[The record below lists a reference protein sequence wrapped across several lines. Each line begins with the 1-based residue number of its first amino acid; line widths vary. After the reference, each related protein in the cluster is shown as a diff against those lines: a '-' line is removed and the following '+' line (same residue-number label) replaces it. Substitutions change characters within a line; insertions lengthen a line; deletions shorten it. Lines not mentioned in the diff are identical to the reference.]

1 MTRLTLYTRP
11 GCHLCEDAKAALARV
26 EAATGEGFTEVNI
39 EGEDALE
46 EEYGFRIP
54 VLLLDGKEHGYWR
67 VEEDRLLRDLQLSSP
82 LRGGKAEGAPG

>member
-1 MTRLTLYTRP
+1 MRLVLYTRP

-26 EAATGEGFTEVNI
+26 EADTGERWSEIDITGD
-39 EGEDALE
+39 EGLE

-67 VEEDRLLRDLQLSSP
+67 VEEERLRNDLRLSSP
-82 LRGGKAEGAPG
+82 G